1 MPLFPSGS
9 WGTPLSGVASWIR
22 GGGAGWTPWR
32 NIVVRRKGTAPGAGS
47 RDTKVPIQ
55 YVSSPVK
62 LLLCSLPML
71 WHPIRSSKVS
81 DLFKHPWNLHE
92 LTSTEAILVPRRLKP
107 KY

>member
-1 MPLFPSGS
+1 M
-9 WGTPLSGVASWIR
+9 
-22 GGGAGWTPWR
+22 GAKSRVGPRVQIERSLKNDVLALVLHTAV
-32 NIVVRRKGTAPGAGS
+32 VVRRKGTAPGAGS